1 MTDLLIFLL
10 ILVLFLAMIVLLFF
24 ALGSAMN
31 VISEYRSEVEREEM
45 KEYFDL
51 HLIEREDDK
60 PAGQNK
66 TV

>member
-31 VISEYRSEVEREEM
+31 VISEYRTEVEREEM
-45 KEYFDL
+45 EKYFDL
-51 HLIEREDDK
+51 QHKEREDDK

>member
-45 KEYFDL
+45 KEYFDRQ
-51 HLIEREDDK
+51 LIEREDDK
-60 PAGQNK
+60 PTGQNK

>member
-1 MTDLLIFLL
+1 
-10 ILVLFLAMIVLLFF
+10 MIVLLFF

-51 HLIEREDDK
+51 QLIEREDDK

>member
-45 KEYFDL
+45 KEYFDRQ
-51 HLIEREDDK
+51 LIEREDDK
-60 PAGQNK
+60 PADQNK

>member
-10 ILVLFLAMIVLLFF
+10 ILVLFLAWLVLLFF

-45 KEYFDL
+45 KEYFDRQ
-51 HLIEREDDK
+51 LIEREDDK

>member
-51 HLIEREDDK
+51 QLIEREDDK
-60 PAGQNK
+60 PAVQNK

>member
-1 MTDLLIFLL
+1 
-10 ILVLFLAMIVLLFF
+10 MIVLLFF

-45 KEYFDL
+45 KEYFDRQ
-51 HLIEREDDK
+51 LIEREDDK